1 MIADRDIDARYLWV
15 VNTSL
20 IGSSLVLAAGLIV
33 HTVLSQELLAQRIL
47 GAGLILLM
55 ATPALRILIA
65 VAERVNRRDVQFVVI
80 TLIVLLELS
89 LTLWYA
95 ATRV

>member
-1 MIADRDIDARYLWV
+1 MTVRTDDEDRYAWM

-20 IGSSLVLAAGLIV
+20 LGSSFVLVTGLVVHIVLADEV
-33 HTVLSQELLAQRIL
+33 LAQRIL
-47 GAGLILLM
+47 RAGLVLLM

-65 VAERVNRRDVQFVVI
+65 VADRARRRDVQFIVI
-80 TLIVLLELS
+80 TLVVVVELC